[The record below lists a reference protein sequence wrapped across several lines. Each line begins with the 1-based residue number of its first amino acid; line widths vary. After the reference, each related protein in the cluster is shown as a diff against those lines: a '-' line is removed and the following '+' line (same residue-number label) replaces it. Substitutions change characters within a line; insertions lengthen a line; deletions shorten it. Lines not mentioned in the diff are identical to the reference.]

1 MDRAVLTKS
10 NIPRPDARKGTGFV
24 GFWKSWPFRVLQG
37 IRGPC
42 KSVQR
47 SNAYAPGQSA
57 AAAPAIPAGAW
68 TPRLSGWSDEETVG
82 THETGFVAG
91 VT

>member
-1 MDRAVLTKS
+1 M
-10 NIPRPDARKGTGFV
+10 
-24 GFWKSWPFRVLQG
+24 LQG

-82 THETGFVAG
+82 IHETGFVAG